1 MEREEEKCRAG
12 AELTSAS
19 SGETAPPPPRDTGHP
34 LACRPVTSELP
45 QIYSCVTLG
54 TVRIA
59 GFPDYVASDRVT
71 VTTPWPATAG
81 NAHLPLT
88 KANPL
93 HE

>member
-1 MEREEEKCRAG
+1 MGRGRSVGRSRAG
-12 AELTSAS
+12 ERLVRGDRAIAAS
-19 SGETAPPPPRDTGHP
+19 RHP
-34 LACRPVTSELP
+34 LAYRPVTSELP

-59 GFPDYVASDRVT
+59 GFPDDVASDRVT